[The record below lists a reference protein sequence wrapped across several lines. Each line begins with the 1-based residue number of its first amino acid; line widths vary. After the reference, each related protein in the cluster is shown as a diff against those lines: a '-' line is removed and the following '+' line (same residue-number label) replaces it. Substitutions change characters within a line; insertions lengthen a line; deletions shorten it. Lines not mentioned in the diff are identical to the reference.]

1 MINAESLLSEEVE
14 FQIAASFLTALKG
27 RNWRMMRAMLTDD
40 ASWTLPGKSE
50 LSGEARGADAVVERA
65 RQLRDYGVMVE
76 LTYIL
81 YGMHGVAL
89 SLHNTGGR
97 GDLKLD
103 EHVVI
108 VLDLEDTR
116 IAKMTTYLHDVPGI
130 NTFFVE
136 GII

>member
-14 FQIAASFLTALKG
+14 FQIATSFLTALKG

-40 ASWTLPGKSE
+40 ASWTLPGESE
-50 LSGEARGADAVVERA
+50 LSGEALGADAVVERA
-65 RQLRDYGVMVE
+65 RQLRDYGVMVA

-89 SLHNTGGR
+89 SLHN
-97 GDLKLD
+97 
-103 EHVVI
+103 VVI
-108 VLDLEDTR
+108 VLDLEDTK
-116 IAKMTTYLHDVPGI
+116 ISKMTTYLHDVPGI

-136 GII
+136 EII